1 MMNDMTPLDT
11 TIQEIREG
19 KQELNIVIVKN
30 YDLTYSPEAAS
41 GTVSFTKE
49 EVSQA
54 KKIVFA
60 ELEREGL
67 MKFKPRLL
75 LSDNQNS
82 SKIMVVF
89 AIPAD
94 EDMYDGDESR
104 GRTYHIQ
111 NGRLLRVI
119 KARPRSAGE

>member
-1 MMNDMTPLDT
+1 MMHDMTPLNT
-11 TIQEIREG
+11 TIQEILEG
-19 KQELNIVIVKN
+19 KQELNIVIVRN
-30 YDLTYSPEAAS
+30 YDLTYSPEAAG

-75 LSDNQNS
+75 LSDNQDPS
-82 SKIMVVF
+82 GIMVIF

-94 EDMYDGDESR
+94 EDLYDGNASR
-104 GRTYHIQ
+104 GRTYHIR

-119 KARPRSAGE
+119 KARPKSDEE

>member
-1 MMNDMTPLDT
+1 MDYIPADDFQKFLQKLDNPDA
-11 TIQEIREG
+11 IEF
-19 KQELNIVIVKN
+19 VIVKN
-30 YDLTYSPEAAS
+30 YDLTYSPEAAG

-54 KKIVFA
+54 KRIVFA

-111 NGRLLRVI
+111 NGKLLRVI